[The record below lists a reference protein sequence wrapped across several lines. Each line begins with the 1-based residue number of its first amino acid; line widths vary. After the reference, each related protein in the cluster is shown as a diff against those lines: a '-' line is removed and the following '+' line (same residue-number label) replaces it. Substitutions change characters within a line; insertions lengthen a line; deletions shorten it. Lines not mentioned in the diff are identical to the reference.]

1 MIEKFLQQVERAV
14 SRQVIIE
21 AQILEVTL
29 NDRFQL
35 GIDWRF
41 LPQMTNAGFGWTSN
55 QNLSGTTSTIPSS
68 WGVPAA
74 TTGLAAGIATLN
86 FTSMLDA
93 LSQQGHVNVISSPRV
108 STLNNQ
114 KSIIKAATEEVYFEI
129 TISTSTGG
137 PPIIT
142 ATPRNVTIGVI
153 LNVTPQID
161 ADGNILLDIQP
172 SVTEEITRRTQQ
184 VGVSGT
190 TPILTEAPVVSV
202 RQAQTVARVRDGQ
215 TIVIAG
221 LIRERK
227 RNVDTG
233 VPGLMEIPLLGYL
246 FRTTQ
251 EIKEKS
257 ELVILITPKLY
268 GESQILDFTRQD
280 LERSRD
286 FQKKKRLDERVF
298 CPTCPE

>member
-55 QNLSGTTSTIPSS
+55 QNLTGTTSTIPSS

-74 TTGLAAGIATLN
+74 TTGLTAGIATLN

-114 KSIIKAATEEVYFEI
+114 KSIIKAATEEVYFRNHHI
-129 TISTSTGG
+129 HQYRR

-184 VGVSGT
+184 VGFSGNH
-190 TPILTEAPVVSV
+190 PILTEAPVVSV

-227 RNVDTG
+227 RNLDTG
-233 VPGLMEIPLLGYL
+233 IPGLMELPLLGYL
-246 FRTTQ
+246 FRTTA

-257 ELVILITPKLY
+257 ELVILITPKLH
-268 GESQILDFTRQD
+268 GESADPGLYPSGSGAKPGI
-280 LERSRD
+280 
-286 FQKKKRLDERVF
+286 
-298 CPTCPE
+298 PEEEKFG